1 MPFLT
6 QHGPTF
12 WPKKGQNME
21 FLKQNLNFQS
31 LRKTEVIL
39 LPSMWLK
46 DWLTKVKTFKIVT
59 FCYFWPKMGK
69 ILSQF
74 PLNVV
79 FLANIVFSFHSG
91 ISITTTFL
99 LVNVYLMQNM
109 KKTHWNTSSLVF
121 FTTLD
126 LIWPIFCP
134 KDHSHFILFG
144 WFPMKYVR
152 GFN

>member
-1 MPFLT
+1 MTLKNFSFRENRVGSEVAGMERAFFC
-6 QHGPTF
+6 HF
-12 WPKKGQNME
+12 WPQKGQNME

-91 ISITTTFL
+91 ISITTAFL

-109 KKTHWNTSSLVF
+109 KKPIEIPVPLFFFSQHWT
-121 FTTLD
+121 
-126 LIWPIFCP
+126 
-134 KDHSHFILFG
+134 
-144 WFPMKYVR
+144 
-152 GFN
+152 